1 MSHRARRTVD
11 PDAMR
16 TLRYLMAA
24 ILLAVC
30 VVALGF
36 VVATG
41 DQWLQI
47 VMAAVG
53 GVSLG
58 LVPWMATSE
67 VNE

>member
-1 MSHRARRTVD
+1 MSHRTRRTVD

-16 TLRYLMAA
+16 TLRYLMVA

-36 VVATG
+36 VIATG

-47 VMAAVG
+47 VMAVVG